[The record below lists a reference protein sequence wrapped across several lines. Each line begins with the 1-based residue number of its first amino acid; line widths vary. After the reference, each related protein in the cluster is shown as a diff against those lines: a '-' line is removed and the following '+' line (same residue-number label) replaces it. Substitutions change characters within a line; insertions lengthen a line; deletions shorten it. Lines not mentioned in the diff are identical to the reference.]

1 LILLVTLYNMRVD
14 VCLYALLGIAN
25 ASALIPRDP
34 QDYANVEPAGYPE
47 EEPDYQPQEYK
58 EPEYKDAGYKEP
70 EYTDPGYKE
79 PEYTDSGYKQ
89 PEPTYA
95 PKGDYP
101 DKPDNYKEPDY
112 APKADYSEKPDYAPK
127 GDYPEKSDYAPKGDY
142 PEKQDSYKAAEYGH
156 GYKPKESW
164 KPKTHHPEFFS
175 LKVDQDVRCTSLD
188 PLIRAQAD
196 TCDIAGFAIR
206 LEKGVVIA
214 TEYNKWWDPKLPIFF
229 VDDDTQTYTVCS
241 TDARAEASAQ
251 LTSVLGQQEAPPAV
265 R

>member
-1 LILLVTLYNMRVD
+1 MRVD

-47 EEPDYQPQEYK
+47 EEPDYQTQDYK
-58 EPEYKDAGYKEP
+58 EPEYTDAGYKEP
-70 EYTDPGYKE
+70 EYTDAGYKEPEYTDAGYKEPEYTDSGYKE

-101 DKPDNYKEPDY
+101 DKPDSYKEPDY
-112 APKADYSEKPDYAPK
+112 APKADYAPK
-127 GDYPEKSDYAPKGDY
+127 GDYPEQ
-142 PEKQDSYKAAEYGH
+142 QDSYKAPEYDQ
-156 GYKPKESW
+156 GYKPKKPW

-175 LKVDQDVRCTSLD
+175 LKVDQDIRCTSLD
-188 PLIRAQAD
+188 PLILEQAD

-229 VDDDTQTYTVCS
+229 VDDDTQAYTVRS
-241 TDARAEASAQ
+241 TMPAQ
-251 LTSVLGQQEAPPAV
+251 EYRHS
-265 R
+265 